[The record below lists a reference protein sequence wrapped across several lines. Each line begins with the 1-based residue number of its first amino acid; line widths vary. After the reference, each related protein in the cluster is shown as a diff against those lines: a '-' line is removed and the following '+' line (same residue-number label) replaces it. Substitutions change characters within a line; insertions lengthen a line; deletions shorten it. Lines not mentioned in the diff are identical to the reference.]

1 MKQVGDGTMDEM
13 FEEVLAI
20 CLDRLADGDD
30 VAACV
35 EDFPECPDLESLL
48 ELAAA
53 LTKSAK
59 VKAKSERGPTW
70 LVQRP
75 ATRPAKRL
83 RPTG

>member
-1 MKQVGDGTMDEM
+1 MDDM

-30 VAACV
+30 VASCTA
-35 EDFPECPDLESLL
+35 DFPECPDLEPLL
-48 ELAAA
+48 ELAAV
-53 LTKSAK
+53 LTEVGTQRAPTD
-59 VKAKSERGPTW
+59 RFPTW

-75 ATRPAKRL
+75 PTQL

>member
-1 MKQVGDGTMDEM
+1 MNEM

-20 CLDRLADGDD
+20 CLDRLADGDA

-35 EDFPECPDLESLL
+35 ADFPECPELEPLL

-53 LTKSAK
+53 LSETANAQ
-59 VKAKSERGPTW
+59 VQAERGPTW
-70 LVQRP
+70 LIQRP
-75 ATRPAKRL
+75 ANRL

>member
-1 MKQVGDGTMDEM
+1 MNEM

-20 CLDRLADGDD
+20 CLDRLADGDS

-35 EDFPECPDLESLL
+35 ADFPECSELESLL

-53 LTKSAK
+53 LSETGHAR
-59 VKAKSERGPTW
+59 VKADRGPTW
-70 LVQRP
+70 LIR
-75 ATRPAKRL
+75 RPAKRL